1 MKGHIKEL
9 LARKIEV
16 KASVLLLIVA
26 GTMALLAFGGFRFYL
41 LYQDLVRLEGT
52 SRDLTRTI
60 DALQAHL
67 ASTTIE
73 NRDLNDFLTIM
84 RARNTDFQ
92 NQLAETTVKVST
104 FEKLSSIDPELL
116 QKYSKVYFL
125 SENYIPSELTL
136 IDPAFLLNPSKP
148 VQIHGKVRPY
158 LDVLMNVARQD
169 GIDIAVLS
177 GYRSFGTQ
185 ATLKSQYRVT
195 YGANTSNRFSAE
207 QGYSEHQLGSTV
219 DFTSK
224 KIGEALAG
232 FDATPAYQWLTGNA
246 HRFGF
251 VLSYPKGNA
260 YYVYEPWHWR
270 FVGVE
275 LATRLHEEGRSFYG
289 MPQRDIDPFL
299 VKLFD

>member
-1 MKGHIKEL
+1 MKGRIKEL
-9 LARKIEV
+9 LTRKIEV
-16 KASVLLLIVA
+16 KASVLAVVVG
-26 GTMALLAFGGFRFYL
+26 GTIALFAFGSFRFYL
-41 LYQDLVRLEGT
+41 IYTDFLALEKTSKDLAG
-52 SRDLTRTI
+52 TI

-67 ASTTIE
+67 ASTTVL

-84 RARNTDFQ
+84 KARNTDFQ

-125 SENYIPSELTL
+125 SENYIPSELSL
-136 IDPAFLLNPSKP
+136 IDAAFLLNPAKP

-158 LDVLMNVARQD
+158 LDVLMNVAKQD
-169 GIDIAVLS
+169 GVDIALLS

-219 DFTSK
+219 DFTTTK
-224 KIGEALAG
+224 TGEALAR
-232 FDATPAYQWLTGNA
+232 FDATPAFKWLQENA

-270 FVGVE
+270 FVGVL
-275 LATRLHEEGRSFYG
+275 LATHLHEEGRYFYD
-289 MPQRDIDPFL
+289 MPQRDLDAYLI
-299 VKLFD
+299 KLFD